1 VNTPEQGRIVVVGS
15 INADLI
21 ARVRVHPAPGETVIG
36 QSMTVLAGGKGA
48 NQAVAAARLG
58 ADVTMIGAVGT
69 DSFAAQATTGLR
81 GAGVDL
87 AALDVIQGETGVAM
101 ITVADDGENAIVVI
115 PGANASVDQ
124 RSVTRHESVIAEA
137 DVVVLQ
143 GEIPREGIE
152 AAARVATGRVVLN
165 LAPVVEL
172 DAAVL
177 RLANPLV
184 VNEHEARG
192 ALALL
197 GQEASIGDEHAEVAR
212 ALVASGVRS
221 VVVTLG
227 ANGAL
232 VATRPDGA
240 EGEID
245 VSAVPSPRVR
255 AVDTTGAGDAFVGA
269 MAYRL
274 AAGDTLDQAA
284 HLAVRVGAYAV
295 TGHGAQASYP
305 SASATLPEI
314 P

>member
-1 VNTPEQGRIVVVGS
+1 MNTPEQGRIVVVGS